1 MGFAFTN
8 ILKLAM
14 ALAGR
19 SDISHID
26 RSLVQRV

>member
-14 ALAGR
+14 ALAGQ
-19 SDISHID
+19 SDLSQID
-26 RSLVQRV
+26 RSLV